1 LGVNLRTPFRDERG
15 ELMKSVLKMAG
26 AASVALIFLA
36 LASAAQAAEIKVLG
50 ALGMKAILEDLGAKF
65 ERATGHKLAITFL
78 PLGATLKLVQSG
90 ETADVV
96 IIPQQGMSELLN
108 DGRVVSGSV
117 RELARSGMVVAV
129 RKGAPRPDIST
140 PEAFKRTLLAARS
153 ITYGRGAGSEHFERV
168 LDRLGIAN
176 EVKSKIVR
184 GEPGDTGVRVARGE
198 AEIGVTLLSVLA
210 PVAGIEIVGP
220 LPGDLQDALVFL
232 AAVMARAEDPAAS
245 KALIDFLRTP
255 EAAKVIRAKGMDP
268 S

>member
-1 LGVNLRTPFRDERG
+1 
-15 ELMKSVLKMAG
+15 
-26 AASVALIFLA
+26 
-36 LASAAQAAEIKVLG
+36 
-50 ALGMKAILEDLGAKF
+50 
-65 ERATGHKLAITFL
+65 
-78 PLGATLKLVQSG
+78 
-90 ETADVV
+90 V
-96 IIPQQGMSELLN
+96 IIPQQGMSELLK
-108 DGRVVSGSV
+108 DGKVVSGSV

-184 GEPGDTGVRVARGE
+184 GEPGDTGVRVAKGE

-232 AAVMARAEDPAAS
+232 AALMARAKDPAAS